1 MQTTDQLAGGASVVT
16 VARGAGGA
24 NGSAGALDVKGE
36 IKPGF
41 AFPWSGVMFFP
52 SKVPM
57 QLADLSSRS
66 ELVFHARGDGRRY
79 QLMLFH
85 GSQQMPSMQSFE
97 AGPEW
102 KEIRIPLKGFNGAD
116 LACVRAIAFTAGQ
129 PEGAFAFRI
138 DRVELK

>member
-1 MQTTDQLAGGASVVT
+1 M
-16 VARGAGGA
+16 
-24 NGSAGALDVKGE
+24 
-36 IKPGF
+36 
-41 AFPWSGVMFFP
+41 
-52 SKVPM
+52 
-57 QLADLSSRS
+57 
-66 ELVFHARGDGRRY
+66 RGDGRRY

-85 GSQQMPSMQSFE
+85 GSQQMPSMQNFV

-116 LACVRAIAFTAGQ
+116 LARVRGFAFTAGQ